1 MNWTL
6 ASAAMEQRVIKTD
19 VIASEDAYFMATHV
33 PFTNLEIQ
41 RGGNQVA
48 DGGSMRW
55 SEEEVYQQLIYNP
68 ENIHRLIIIR
78 GSNGTGKSH
87 LIRWLCARYE
97 NDKEHYDPN
106 SEKIIFLRRLSNTIR
121 GAIKQILDEN
131 IVLDEQMKA
140 KLEKFVS
147 STQSMD
153 PEAFKLNIYHQFIIA
168 ISSDTNDRTYSK
180 GVRRELVAFLSDE
193 RVKQQMFRRG
203 GPIDR
208 CYTAITAPSSE
219 VFHGESTFSEDD
231 FKLSRAVK
239 REIKNSGSMEAE
251 TFLEELSDEDAVEK
265 LVRYLN
271 KFTPNIIQGCADI
284 SSEGTKEV
292 FLQLRRELKKQGKNL
307 TIFIEDFTAFTGLDS
322 ELITVLAS
330 EHGGVN
336 SDLCR
341 VTSVIGITDQYYKQ
355 FRGNFTDRV
364 QWQVFVNAG
373 CYGSSEF
380 LVEMTARYLNAIYC
394 EPKRIEEWFSNGALT
409 QELPAS
415 GFTPE
420 YPWETTTVAGQELTL
435 YPFNKKSINEL
446 YERLRDD
453 HNASKGYERTPR
465 MFLLHVLQEQLS
477 HFFDG
482 MSYNHWNFPTENC
495 ICGTILLKDPGQDSA
510 IDGLTYL
517 TEKERRRLKLLLQ
530 FWGDGTANADD
541 TTIGGIHKKF
551 LADIALSKFT
561 GFGGRKDA
569 PPVLPKGQPST
580 QDARGDEQEVIPP
593 VETKQ
598 QRDLSNRISDI
609 NQWFATGSTLNYSAD
624 YRKWIREYL
633 QESINW
639 TSEGIPAFIA
649 HQRITD
655 NSSSIYIEGQKETT
669 TKEKAIIAL
678 ERTNETRDLITAI
691 VYHNYAKSWDFK
703 SGPYFQLKAVSW
715 LEKHKKQIMAAVTQ
729 RDSRQQYPVLEWCAG
744 VEYLQAA
751 FLGIAI
757 PHGDSLAIAR
767 KLLEAKNYN
776 RNKPQHASGN
786 QYWND
791 AIRYLGTQDAT
802 YSACHELFKE
812 SLRTFMGSDISEKQS
827 SVGFFRGQEL
837 IRVIEEMEH
846 CDWRLTPV
854 DVQKRDTG
862 IFKAAD
868 YRNNLLGKIQAATE
882 EEDRLAEAVISKLEK
897 HLGTIT
903 EENVT
908 KLIASIQQMFE
919 VFRANNK
926 PILDNLR
933 PIIHLDAQ
941 EKAKAI
947 MAEWNTIQ
955 QANSSTDPVSK
966 LALYAGDPVAALQAF
981 VKDLDN
987 LEQLILATNRS
998 VAKER
1003 STLSGGKDITQIKQQ
1018 AIGALKRSKEAID
1031 RLEVLTC

>member
-1 MNWTL
+1 MNWTR
-6 ASAAMEQRVIKTD
+6 ASATMEQHVIKTD

-33 PFTNLEIQ
+33 PFTNLEIL
-41 RGGNQVA
+41 RGGSQVA
-48 DGGSMRW
+48 DSGSLRW

-68 ENIHRLIIIR
+68 ENIHRLIIVR

-97 NDKEHYDPN
+97 NDKEHYDPS

-231 FKLSRAVK
+231 FKLSHAIK
-239 REIKNSGSMEAE
+239 REIKNSGSSEAE
-251 TFLEELSDEDAVEK
+251 TFLEELDDEDAVEK

-364 QWQVFVNAG
+364 QYQVFVNAG

-394 EPKRIEEWFSNGALT
+394 DPQRIKEWFDHGAFT
-409 QELPAS
+409 NALPAS
-415 GFTPE
+415 GFAPQ
-420 YPWETTTVAGQELTL
+420 YPWDTATIAGQELTL

-446 YERLRDD
+446 YERLREDN
-453 HNASKGYERTPR
+453 NASRGYERTPR
-465 MFLLHVLQEQLS
+465 MFLLHVLQEQLA

-482 MSYNHWNFPTENC
+482 MTYSQWNFPSEAC
-495 ICGTILLKDPGQDSA
+495 ICGPVLLKDAGQDSA
-510 IDGLTYL
+510 IDGLTHL
-517 TEKERRRLKLLLQ
+517 TEKERRRVKLLLQ
-530 FWGDGTANADD
+530 FWGNGTANADD
-541 TTIGGIHKKF
+541 TTIGGVRKQF
-551 LADIALSKFT
+551 LADIALGKFT
-561 GFGGRKDA
+561 GFGGRPA
-569 PPVLPKGQPST
+569 AQPAIPEGPTNLP
-580 QDARGDEQEVIPP
+580 DGDSVEKAIIPP
-593 VETKQ
+593 AETKQ
-598 QRDLSNRISDI
+598 QKDLNHRISDI
-609 NQWFATGSTLNYSAD
+609 NQWFASGSTLNYSSD

-639 TSEGIPAFIA
+639 AAEGIPAFIA

-669 TKEKAIIAL
+669 TKEKAIIVL
-678 ERTNETRDLITAI
+678 ERSNESRDLITAL
-691 VYHNYAKSWDFK
+691 VYHNYAKSWGFK
-703 SGPYFQLKAVSW
+703 SGQYFQLKAISW
-715 LEKHKKQIMAAVTQ
+715 LEKHKNQIMTTVTQ
-729 RDSRQQYPVLEWCAG
+729 SSKDQQYPVLEWCAG

-751 FLGIAI
+751 FLGITI
-757 PHGDSLAIAR
+757 PRGDHLATAQ
-767 KLLEAKNYN
+767 KLLEAKNHN
-776 RNKPQHASGN
+776 RNKTQHASGN
-786 QYWND
+786 QHWND
-791 AIRYLGTQDAT
+791 AIRYLSTQEAT
-802 YSACHELFKE
+802 YSACHEMFKE
-812 SLRTFMGSDISEKQS
+812 SLRTFMGSSISEKQTA
-827 SVGFFRGQEL
+827 VGFFRGQEL
-837 IRVIEEMEH
+837 LCVIEKLEESN
-846 CDWRLTPV
+846 WSLSPV
-854 DVQKRDTG
+854 DVQKRDAG

-882 EEDRLAEAVISKLEK
+882 EEDRLAAEVISTLEK
-897 HLGTIT
+897 HIG
-903 EENVT
+903 EVSAENIA
-908 KLIASIQQMFE
+908 KLITAIQRMFQ
-919 VFRANNK
+919 VFRENNK
-926 PILDNLR
+926 QIPAELL

-941 EKAKAI
+941 EKARAI
-947 MAEWNTIQ
+947 MADWNAVQ
-955 QANSSTDPVSK
+955 QAKSSADPVNK
-966 LALYAGDPVAALQAF
+966 LVLYAGDPVAALQAF
-981 VKDLDN
+981 AKDLN
-987 LEQLILATNRS
+987 ELERLIAATNRS
-998 VAKER
+998 IAKDRREV
-1003 STLSGGKDITQIKQQ
+1003 SGGKDIAQLKQQ
-1018 AIGALKRSKEAID
+1018 AIASLKRSKEAID
-1031 RLEVLTC
+1031 RLEVLSC

>member
-6 ASAAMEQRVIKTD
+6 AHATMEQHVIKTD

-33 PFTNLEIQ
+33 PFTNLEIL
-41 RGGNQVA
+41 RGGSQVA
-48 DGGSMRW
+48 DVGSLRW

-68 ENIHRLIIIR
+68 ENIHRLIIVR

-97 NDKEHYDPN
+97 NDKEHYDPS

-131 IVLDEQMKA
+131 IVLDEQMKT
-140 KLEKFVS
+140 KLEKFVNS
-147 STQSMD
+147 SQSMD
-153 PEAFKLNIYHQFIIA
+153 PEAFKLKILHQFIIA
-168 ISSDTNDRTYSK
+168 IKSDTNTRPYGR
-180 GVRRELVAFLSDE
+180 GVRRDMVAFLSDE
-193 RVKQQMFRRG
+193 RISQKMLRRG

-208 CYTAITAPSSE
+208 CYTAITAPSSQ
-219 VFHGESTFSEDD
+219 VFHGESTFCEED
-231 FKLSRAVK
+231 FKLTSQDRKAFK
-239 REIKNSGSMEAE
+239 SNGSEEAK
-251 TFLEELSDEDAVEK
+251 TFYDQISDDDELEK
-265 LVRYLN
+265 LIRYLN
-271 KFTPNIIQGCADI
+271 SFTPNVIQGCADI
-284 SSEGTKEV
+284 SSEGTKEI
-292 FLQLRRELKKQGKNL
+292 FMQLRRELKKQGKNL

-394 EPKRIEEWFSNGALT
+394 EPKRIEEWFANGALT

-415 GFTPE
+415 GFSPE
-420 YPWETTTVAGQELTL
+420 YPWETTTVVGQELTL

-446 YERLRDD
+446 YDRLREE
-453 HNASKGYERTPR
+453 NNTSRGYERTPR

-482 MSYNHWNFPTENC
+482 MSYNQWNFPSEAC
-495 ICGTILLKDPGQDSA
+495 ICGPVLLDDPGQDSA
-510 IDGLTYL
+510 IDGLAHL
-517 TEKERRRLKLLLQ
+517 NEKERRRVKLLLQ
-530 FWGDGTANADD
+530 FWGNGTANADN
-541 TTIGGIHKKF
+541 TTIGSIHKQF
-551 LADIALSKFT
+551 LADIALGKFA
-561 GFGGRKDA
+561 GFGGHQDA
-569 PPVLPKGQPST
+569 QPALPKGPADHQVGH
-580 QDARGDEQEVIPP
+580 GDDQEVMPTA
-593 VETKQ
+593 ESKHQ
-598 QRDLSNRISDI
+598 KDLNNRISDI
-609 NQWFATGSTLNYSAD
+609 NQWFASGSTLNYSAD

-639 TSEGIPAFIA
+639 SAEGIPAFIA

-678 ERTNETRDLITAI
+678 ERSNETRDLVTAI
-691 VYHNYAKSWDFK
+691 VYHYYAKSWDFK

-729 RDSRQQYPVLEWCAG
+729 SDSRQQYPVLEWCAG

-751 FLGIAI
+751 FLGITI
-757 PHGDSLAIAR
+757 PHGNPLAIAQ
-767 KLLEAKNYN
+767 KLLQPKNHN
-776 RNKPQHASGN
+776 RSKVQHTSGN

-802 YSACHELFKE
+802 YSACHEMFKE
-812 SLRTFMGSDISEKQS
+812 SLRTFMGSSISEKQT

-837 IRVIEEMEH
+837 IRVIETLEANNWSLSH
-846 CDWRLTPV
+846 V
-854 DVQKRDTG
+854 DVQKQDAG

-868 YRNNLLGKIQAATE
+868 YRNNLLGKIQAATA
-882 EEDRLAEAVISKLEK
+882 EEDRLADEVIAKLEK
-897 HLGTIT
+897 HLGKVTA
-903 EENVT
+903 ENIA
-908 KLIASIQQMFE
+908 KLITAIQQMFQ
-919 VFRANNK
+919 VFRENNK
-926 PILDNLR
+926 QIPAELLLISQQ
-933 PIIHLDAQ
+933 DAQ
-941 EKAKAI
+941 EEARAI
-947 MAEWNTIQ
+947 MADWNAAQ
-955 QANSSTDPVSK
+955 QAKSTADPVNK
-966 LALYAGDPVAALQAF
+966 LVLYAGDPVAKLQTF
-981 VKDLDN
+981 VKNLDK
-987 LEQLILATNRS
+987 LEQLIVVTNRS
-998 VAKER
+998 TAKEKVAV
-1003 STLSGGKDITQIKQQ
+1003 SGGKDIAQIKQQ
-1018 AIGALKRSKEAID
+1018 AIASLKRSKEAID